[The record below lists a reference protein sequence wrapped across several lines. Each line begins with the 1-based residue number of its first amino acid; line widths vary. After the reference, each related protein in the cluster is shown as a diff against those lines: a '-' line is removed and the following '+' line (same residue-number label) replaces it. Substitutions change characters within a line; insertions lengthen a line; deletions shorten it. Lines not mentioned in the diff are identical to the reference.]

1 MIKIRLWGDLA
12 QLTPNEFE
20 VDVANWAQLF
30 SAIESA
36 HPTFRSEFLKN
47 NEYVFAV
54 VRNGELEYLDEHSL
68 ALPLNCEQMHIIP
81 RAEGAAA
88 AFAGWA
94 ATAVA
99 TAFGATAATFVV
111 YWAAYIVATVAISMA
126 IGAIVS
132 MLAPK
137 PETGGGSERADQQP
151 SFAFS
156 GAVNITAPG
165 YPIPIVFGECI
176 TGSVVISVGVSAE
189 ELPVA

>member
-1 MIKIRLWGDLA
+1 MLTVKLWGNLAELAPDEIKIDVSTYSQLWGAL
-12 QLTPNEFE
+12 
-20 VDVANWAQLF
+20 
-30 SAIESA
+30 ESLV
-36 HPTFRSEFLKN
+36 PGFRAEFLKN

-68 ALPLNCEQMHIIP
+68 ALPLNCEQFHIIP
-81 RAEGAAA
+81 RAEGAAET
-88 AFAGWA
+88 FAIWA

-99 TAFGATAATFVV
+99 TAFGAGTAVYIA

-132 MLAPK
+132 LLAPK
-137 PETGGGSERADQQP
+137 PQTGAGSERADQTP

-189 ELPVA
+189 ELPVT